1 MLKNTKVATLIGLG
15 FGLILVLLMTISTFS
30 YMSMGTAADG
40 FSEYRRIAKQTNLM
54 GRVQANMLTVRM
66 NVREF
71 IRTGSDQ
78 VKQQYTESLGK
89 VNEFTAEAQG
99 MIKNPERKA
108 MIDQAAKIMVD
119 YDKAMQQVFSL
130 SKERDHLVNEILPK
144 VGVEM
149 EKNLSDVM
157 LSANKDQDTA
167 AAFGA
172 GIALRNMM
180 LSRLYVWKYIESN
193 ATADADRVQSEY
205 ATFAEEIA
213 KLESSLQDPTR
224 LAHCAKSKEQGI
236 AYIAAFNNLV
246 KIITSRNDIVTGT
259 VDKLGPEVAKVTED
273 IKLTYMKDQDELG
286 PKLQA
291 NNEKT
296 VRMIL
301 IVSAIA
307 LLAGIGLALFTAKR
321 ITTPLGGEPAAMA
334 EIANTI
340 AKGDLAINFNT
351 AKKATGLYA
360 AMQEM
365 TEVLKE
371 RAAVAQ
377 TIASGDLTR
386 DIKVN
391 SKEDVLGN
399 AFHTMSENLNSLISE
414 ISMATGQIASGSDQ
428 VSSTSQSLSQGAT
441 EQAASIEE
449 ISSSMTEIASQ
460 TKTNAENAA
469 EASRL
474 AAAAKTDAEGGN
486 EQMKGML
493 QAMAEINESGRN
505 ISKIIKVIDEIAFQT
520 NLLAL
525 NAAVEAAR
533 AGQHGKGF
541 AVVAEEVRNLAARS
555 AKAARETSELI
566 EGSVQKTE
574 RGTQMADLTS
584 ASLAKIV
591 DGVGKVTDIINEIA
605 HASNEQSQGINQ
617 TNEGLAQ
624 VDQVIQANTAAAEE
638 GAAAAEELSSQADH
652 MRHLVSQFKIKGQQ
666 GMNTAQPSRAK
677 RPSAPRIAASS
688 SSQGGWGDTGRQ
700 SAGANNPAA
709 VIALDDSEFGKY

>member
-15 FGLILVLLMTISTFS
+15 FGMILLLLLVISTFS

-40 FSEYRRIAKQTNLM
+40 FGEYRRTAKQTNLI
-54 GRVQANMLTVRM
+54 GRIQANMLMTRI

-78 VKQQYTESLGK
+78 VKQQYTEYLGK
-89 VNEFTAEAQG
+89 TNEFVSEANTS
-99 MIKNPERKA
+99 IKNPERKA
-108 MIDQAAKIMVD
+108 MIEQTIKIMTD
-119 YDKAMQQVFSL
+119 YDKAMQQIFTL
-130 SKERDHLVNEILPK
+130 RKDRDHIVHEVLPQI
-144 VGVEM
+144 GVEM
-149 EKNLSDVM
+149 EHNLTEIMV
-157 LSANKDQDTA
+157 SANKAQDADA
-167 AAFGA
+167 AYEA
-172 GIALRNMM
+172 GTALRHML
-180 LSRLYVWKYIESN
+180 LSRLYVWKYIDTNDAADVGRVKSE
-193 ATADADRVQSEY
+193 ATAFSE
-205 ATFAEEIA
+205 AMA
-213 KLESSLQDPTR
+213 KLDGMLKDASSQALS
-224 LAHCAKSKEQGI
+224 SKTKEGAA
-236 AYIAAFNNLV
+236 AYLAAFADLV
-246 KIITSRNDIVTGT
+246 KGISSRNERVSGT
-259 VDKLGPEVAKVTED
+259 IDKLGPEMARITED
-273 IKLTYMKDQDELG
+273 IKLSYMKDQDTLG
-286 PKLQA
+286 PVLQA

-301 IVSAIA
+301 IVSSVA
-307 LLAGIGLALFTAKR
+307 LLAGVGLALFTANR
-321 ITTPLGGEPAAMA
+321 ITSPLGGEPNAMA
-334 EIANTI
+334 EIANSI
-340 AKGDLAINFNT
+340 ARGDLAINFNT
-351 AKKATGLYA
+351 TRKATGLYA

-371 RAAVAQ
+371 RAAVAE

-386 DIKVN
+386 DIRVN

-399 AFHTMSENLNSLISE
+399 AFQTMSQNLNNLISE

-474 AAAAKTDAEGGN
+474 AAMAKGDAEGGN

-566 EGSVQKTE
+566 EGSVLKTE

-591 DGVGKVTDIINEIA
+591 EGVSKVTDIINEIA
-605 HASNEQSQGINQ
+605 LASNEQSQGINQ

-652 MRHLVSQFKIKGQQ
+652 MRHLVSQFKIRGQQ
-666 GMNTAQPSRAK
+666 ETAYNPPPRTR
-677 RPSAPRIAASS
+677 RPSAPRLAPP
-688 SSQGGWGDTGRQ
+688 
-700 SAGANNPAA
+700 SAGKATWGQVGNQVRPSE
-709 VIALDDSEFGKY
+709 VIALDDSEFGRY